1 MFYYKQ
7 FRSSKDHTVISLV
20 ASDLPKNS
28 LRFEEISEE
37 EFIQLGGH
45 IPILNNFSSIAE
57 PDPIEDLDAI
67 IVDHEYRLALLEL
80 GLNESEV

>member
-7 FRSSKDHTVISLV
+7 FRSSNDHTVISLV
-20 ASDLPKNS
+20 ASNLPKNS

-45 IPILNNFSSIAE
+45 IPIPNNFSSIAE
-57 PDPIEDLDAI
+57 SNPIDDLDAMV
-67 IVDHEYRLALLEL
+67 VDHEYRLALLEL